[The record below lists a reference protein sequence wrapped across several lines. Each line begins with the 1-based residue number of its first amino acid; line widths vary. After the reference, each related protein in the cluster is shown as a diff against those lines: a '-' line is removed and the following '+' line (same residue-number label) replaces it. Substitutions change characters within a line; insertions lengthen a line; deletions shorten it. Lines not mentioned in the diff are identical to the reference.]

1 MLQYSLCY
9 VLITQICIRE
19 NNFEEKI
26 CLNIFIITFETIEQ
40 WGHIQN
46 KRYRF

>member
-19 NNFEEKI
+19 NNFEEKMH
-26 CLNIFIITFETIEQ
+26 LFKHFHN
-40 WGHIQN
+40 HI
-46 KRYRF
+46 